1 MGIALEIAHN
11 LAMIPFLPALLDIM
25 YLGRKYRNSA
35 AIAQTYFSLRSKIG
49 LDWLTIQ
56 AAQLHADAEWQRSA
70 RTILIDDL
78 AQIQVKLTNRVIV
91 ENKDDVDA
99 WLHKNRDQIHHIHP
113 ILANI
118 KSAGH
123 SDLGML
129 SYAMRQLERI
139 VD

>member
-1 MGIALEIAHN
+1 
-11 LAMIPFLPALLDIM
+11 
-25 YLGRKYRNSA
+25 
-35 AIAQTYFSLRSKIG
+35 LRSKIG
-49 LDWLTIQ
+49 LDWLTLQ

-91 ENKDDVDA
+91 ENKDNDVDA
-99 WLHKNRDQIHHIHP
+99 WLQKNSDQLHHIHP

-123 SDLGML
+123 TDLGML

-139 VD
+139 V